1 MAHIAEWDIHEYC
14 KFLFSSGVVTTQEAA
29 LVTRCTD
36 LHIIVYLLR
45 SQLVNSVQ
53 ENSIILLISCSGH

>member
-1 MAHIAEWDIHEYC
+1 MVHIAEWDIHEYC
-14 KFLFSSGVVTTQEAA
+14 KFLFSSGVCYDSRA
-29 LVTRCTD
+29 LATRRTD